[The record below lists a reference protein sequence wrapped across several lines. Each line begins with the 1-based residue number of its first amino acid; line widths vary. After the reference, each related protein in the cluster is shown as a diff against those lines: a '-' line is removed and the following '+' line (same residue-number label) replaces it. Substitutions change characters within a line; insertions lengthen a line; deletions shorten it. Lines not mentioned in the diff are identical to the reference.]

1 MRTLLISC
9 GSMWM
14 VLPFTDLI
22 CRVFYRFKVVFI
34 EKAGDSP
41 PAHRSLQRV
50 ITLAIDHDALAEV

>member
-1 MRTLLISC
+1 
-9 GSMWM
+9 M